1 MTDCPLVWRKSSFT
15 ANENCVELAHLP
27 TALLVRDSKDPSGP
41 VLSFT
46 QPSSGPPSMVIA
58 TAIMHRPNAE

>member
-1 MTDCPLVWRKSSFT
+1 MEWRKSSFSDGD
-15 ANENCVELAHLP
+15 ANCVEVAHLP

-41 VLSFT
+41 FLSFT